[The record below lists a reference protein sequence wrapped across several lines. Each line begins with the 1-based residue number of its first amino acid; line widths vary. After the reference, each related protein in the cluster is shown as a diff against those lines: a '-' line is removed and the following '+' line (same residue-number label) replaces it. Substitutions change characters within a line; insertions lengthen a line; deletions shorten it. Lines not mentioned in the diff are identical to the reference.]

1 LSWVRAP
8 SATPNSKSPCK
19 SRTFFFGELIGVALG
34 LAPGVALQS
43 VRKLQHGTC
52 TMRNTYQNRHGTFY
66 IRLKVP
72 KVLLP
77 HVSRPAVIQ
86 SLRTKEHRQ
95 AYLRSMKISMAFEQW
110 AIDMKKNLGIGDD
123 FRELVVTLPNGVKI
137 DFDLQKQLEKEAYE
151 SLMGQFDTP
160 NLPEQAPQSWT
171 PTPLPSVPDWAK
183 RTRLI
188 DIFDSYKAAK
198 AKTFAPATQDGY
210 FPRVQKFI
218 DFYDAKGV
226 IYLDEIRKPH
236 ASDYREEVIRLQ
248 ESPLTVDNYTKTL
261 KGFFDFAIG
270 AGKYTFENP
279 FSNMHLVKKSE
290 RAKHTDSWIPYT
302 KDEIQRLFVENF
314 DVYCKRFNKPDQFFA
329 PLISLTTG
337 MRVDEIAQ
345 LYVSDVYQVN
355 GIWVF
360 DVNDN
365 GEDKEVKTSSSIRK
379 MPMPASLL
387 QTNFLEY
394 FQLVRGKY
402 GENSLLFPY
411 LTKTASNGYAKNIS
425 YNWTQYK
432 QKLITV
438 DESQK
443 VFHSL
448 RKNVGAAMVDNLV
461 DLVLRKRI
469 LGHSMDG
476 DITHTVY
483 GKEFALENLRDIL
496 EKIQWGIDFS
506 KFQFKFKSVKVLD
519 GWVNAKAIKARK
531 KAMKVA
537 MAKKLESRAG
547 R

>member
-1 LSWVRAP
+1 
-8 SATPNSKSPCK
+8 
-19 SRTFFFGELIGVALG
+19 
-34 LAPGVALQS
+34 
-43 VRKLQHGTC
+43 
-52 TMRNTYQNRHGTFY
+52 
-66 IRLKVP
+66 
-72 KVLLP
+72 
-77 HVSRPAVIQ
+77 
-86 SLRTKEHRQ
+86 
-95 AYLRSMKISMAFEQW
+95 MAFEQW

-123 FRELVVTLPNGVKI
+123 FRELVVSLPNGVKI
-137 DFDLQKQLEKEAYE
+137 DFDLQKELEKEAYE

-160 NLPEQAPQSWT
+160 NLSEQAQQTWT

-188 DIFDSYKAAK
+188 DIFASYKAAK

-279 FSNMHLVKKSE
+279 FANMHLVKKSE
-290 RAKHTDSWIPYT
+290 RDKHTDSWIPYT
-302 KDEIQRLFVENF
+302 ENEIKRLFVENF
-314 DVYCKRFNKPDQFFA
+314 EAYCKRFNKPDQFFA
-329 PLISLTTG
+329 PLISLSTG

-345 LYVSDVYQVN
+345 LRISDIYQDK
-355 GIWVF
+355 GIWIF
-360 DVNDN
+360 DINDN
-365 GEDKEVKTSSSIRK
+365 GDDKEVKTPSSIRK
-379 MPMPASLL
+379 MPLTRGLL
-387 QTNFLEY
+387 KTSFLDY
-394 FQLVRGKY
+394 FNLVKEKY

-411 LTKTASNGYAKNIS
+411 LIKTASNGYAKNIS

-432 QKLITV
+432 KEFISV

-506 KFQFKFKSVKVLD
+506 KFQFHIKNENVLA
-519 GWVNAKAIKARK
+519 GWVNSKAIKQRK
-531 KAMKVA
+531 KAMKDGLTSKTTNKKKVA
-537 MAKKLESRAG
+537 
-547 R
+547 